1 MRRVYPLAAWLVLA
15 VHTTWVAFLVA
26 GIPLGRRSRWL
37 RLLHLGGLIF
47 NMVLETFDLPC
58 PLTAL
63 QKWLMGHYVEPYPG
77 TCISYYVQRYFS
89 ITLGSRLVV
98 FLSFLLL
105 FGSTWAYGLIRSPLR
120 R

>member
-1 MRRVYPLAAWLVLA
+1 
-15 VHTTWVAFLVA
+15 
-26 GIPLGRRSRWL
+26 
-37 RLLHLGGLIF
+37 
-47 NMVLETFDLPC
+47 MVLETFALPC

-63 QKWLMGHYVEPYPG
+63 QKWLMGHHAVPYAG

-105 FGSTWAYGLIRSPLR
+105 VWSACAYGLIGSPLR